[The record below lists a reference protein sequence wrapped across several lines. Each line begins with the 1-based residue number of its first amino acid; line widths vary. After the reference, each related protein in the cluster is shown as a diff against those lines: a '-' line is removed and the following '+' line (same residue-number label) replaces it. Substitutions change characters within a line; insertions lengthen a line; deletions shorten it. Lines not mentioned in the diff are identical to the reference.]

1 MRHILFILKRI
12 WALLLHLIFPPK
24 CSVCKCA
31 LHRNTGMCNDCL
43 KLYNKAER
51 KRCGIC
57 LKQAR
62 NCSCRPMLL
71 TDTDKFSEKNLISL
85 FYLAPPESKAIEDK
99 FVRKFIYKFKRYH
112 DRASV
117 GFVSRILSHEFLVLL
132 KSADENTDNWIITN
146 PPRSKEQRLIYGFDH
161 ASQLARTISK
171 MTGIEYSKCFKRR
184 TNKMQKTLNAFQRR
198 ANADKAY
205 SAINIDSFIGKK
217 VLIIDDVMT
226 TGATINAC
234 AKLLKDNGAKLV
246 FPACIARTRKKPV
259 NARRALSWNNWINEK
274 KKRR

>member
-1 MRHILFILKRI
+1 M
-12 WALLLHLIFPPK
+12 
-24 CSVCKCA
+24 
-31 LHRNTGMCNDCL
+31 
-43 KLYNKAER
+43 
-51 KRCGIC
+51 
-57 LKQAR
+57 
-62 NCSCRPMLL
+62 
-71 TDTDKFSEKNLISL
+71 
-85 FYLAPPESKAIEDK
+85 
-99 FVRKFIYKFKRYH
+99 
-112 DRASV
+112 
-117 GFVSRILSHEFLVLL
+117 
-132 KSADENTDNWIITN
+132 
-146 PPRSKEQRLIYGFDH
+146 
-161 ASQLARTISK
+161 
-171 MTGIEYSKCFKRR
+171 
-184 TNKMQKTLNAFQRR
+184 NAFQRR